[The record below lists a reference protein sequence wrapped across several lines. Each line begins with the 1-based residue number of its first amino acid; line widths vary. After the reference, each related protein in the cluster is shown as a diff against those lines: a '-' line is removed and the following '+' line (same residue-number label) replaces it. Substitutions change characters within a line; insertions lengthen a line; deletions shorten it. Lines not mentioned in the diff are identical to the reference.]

1 MIPQNI
7 LPVGMKKQESLY
19 MNLNFFLVLFVILP
33 LVACPLW
40 GQVVQKKPLT
50 EFDYQKWGE
59 SIVENI
65 SPNGQWISYRMIY
78 DNDIDTLFVRNTA
91 NLKTYNFPK
100 GIFPRFAGNGHL
112 ICKDKNNL
120 RTLNLTS
127 GDQEAYPMD
136 TQVEYSSAR
145 DQIITLLKK
154 DKILQILNLSTN
166 EVKTIHEVV
175 HFSLSPNEKGLI
187 ILIKENSNYSVGLLS
202 LNNTSA
208 INWILKQQSADF
220 YNFSWEENGK
230 AVAFYTASD
239 STDHSMSLCLYNL
252 QLKKLYK
259 LDAGEQSNFPLDKN
273 FDKDGTYPLS
283 ISPDLEKVFFGL
295 APKNRPAQ
303 KKASDTVEVWNTA
316 DKWIYPR
323 EQRSGRFY
331 EKANLAVWHPA
342 SGHIVPISSVDFPSV
357 MLNGNK
363 TIAIVSNPK
372 QYEPQFEIE
381 APRDYYIV
389 NLVTGEKDILVRKQ
403 SEIHS
408 DLLPSPSG
416 RFIAYYR
423 DNNWWIY
430 DAKIKSHKNITQK
443 IKVPFFGR
451 VFILGGDSAYGN
463 PGWTPGDKE
472 ILLYDQY
479 DIWAVRYDG
488 TSFRRLT
495 KGRENKTKFR
505 LSTLGDYDLLVQNY
519 DGWKGVTIDLND
531 KLILR
536 AEGDD
541 GKTGYYS
548 LEKDSGMKQILY
560 GDSYFDNMHYIKKH
574 QLYIYQ
580 QQKFN
585 LPPRLILK
593 ENNSV
598 EKIIFQSNSHYN
610 KFQWGTSELISYSN
624 SKGKELQGILYYPAN
639 YSPKKKYPMIVYVY
653 EKQSHGLHKYI
664 NPSLFSGS
672 GFNASVLT
680 TNDYF
685 ILCPDIEHE
694 TGKVGEDSVDCTVSA
709 THHIINK
716 NLVDPLKIGLMGHSF
731 GGYEVNFIITQTD
744 LFAAAVS
751 GASIADLNSFYLT
764 VGWDL
769 NISDMSRFQSQQ
781 WRMGKTPF
789 EDPDLYSKN
798 SPVNNATSIK
808 TPVLLWTGKAD
819 WHVNWQQSVEF
830 YMALRRLGKPSIM
843 LLYPDEKHILMKEKN
858 QINLSRRISQWF
870 DYYLKNDQSVTWPEE
885 AVN

>member
-1 MIPQNI
+1 MILQNN
-7 LPVGMKKQESLY
+7 LPVGIKKQEFLCKK
-19 MNLNFFLVLFVILP
+19 LKQALFLFFILP

-40 GQVVQKKPLT
+40 GQVVQKKQLT
-50 EFDYQKWGE
+50 EADYQKWGE
-59 SIVENI
+59 LLVENI

-78 DNDIDTLFVRNTA
+78 DHEIDTLFVRHTA
-91 NLKTYNFPK
+91 NLQTYSFSK
-100 GIFPRFAGNGHL
+100 GIFPRFAGNEHL
-112 ICKDKNNL
+112 IYKDKNNL
-120 RTLNLTS
+120 RIVDLTS
-127 GDQEAYPMD
+127 GDQEAYPID

-166 EVKTIHEVV
+166 EIKTIREVL
-175 HFSLSPNEKGLI
+175 HFSLSPNEKELI

-239 STDHSMSLCLYNL
+239 SIDHSMSLCLYNL

-259 LDAGEQSNFPLDKN
+259 LDAGEQNNFPLDKN
-273 FDKDGTYPLS
+273 FDKNGTYPLS

-295 APKNRPAQ
+295 APKNRPSQ

-342 SGHIVPISSVDFPSV
+342 SGHLVQISSAEFPSV
-357 MLNGNK
+357 MLSGDK
-363 TIAIVSNPK
+363 TMAIVSNPK
-372 QYEPQFEIE
+372 QYEPQFESE
-381 APRDYYIV
+381 APRDFYTV
-389 NLVTGEKDILVRKQ
+389 DLNTGEKEILVKQQ
-403 SEIHS
+403 SEFYS

-423 DNNWWIY
+423 DSNWWIY
-430 DAKIKSHKNITQK
+430 NVKLKTHSNITQK
-443 IKVPFFGR
+443 IKIPFFGR
-451 VFILGGDSAYGN
+451 VHTLGSDSAYGN
-463 PGWTPGDKE
+463 PGWTSNDDE

-479 DIWAVRYDG
+479 DIWAVKHDG
-488 TSFRRLT
+488 TSSRRLT
-495 KGRENKTKFR
+495 RGRENKTKFR
-505 LSTLGDYDLLVQNY
+505 LNTLGDFDLLTQNY
-519 DGWKGVTIDLND
+519 DGWKSVTINLND

-536 AEGDD
+536 AEGND

-548 LEKDSGMKQILY
+548 VEKAKTIRQIIY
-560 GDSYFDNMHYIKKH
+560 GDSYFDKMHYIKKH
-574 QLYIYQ
+574 QLYICQ
-580 QQKFN
+580 QQRFN

-593 ENNSV
+593 GNKSL
-598 EKIIFQSNSHYN
+598 EKIIFQSNPHYS
-610 KFQWGTSELISYSN
+610 KFQWGMSELIRYSN
-624 SKGKELQGILYYPAN
+624 SKGKELQGVLYFPAN
-639 YSPKKKYPMIVYVY
+639 YSPKKKYPMIVYIY
-653 EKQSHGLHKYI
+653 ERQSQGLHKYI
-664 NPSLFSGS
+664 NPTLFSGN
-672 GFNASVLT
+672 GFNESVFT

-685 ILCPDIEHE
+685 VLCPDIEHE
-694 TGKVGEDSVDCTVSA
+694 TGKVGDDTVDCTVSA

-716 NLVDPLKIGLMGHSF
+716 NLVDPLKIGLMGESF
-731 GGYEVNFIITQTD
+731 GGYETNFIITQTD

-751 GASIADLNSFYLT
+751 GGSIADLTSFYLT
-764 VGWDL
+764 VGWEL
-769 NISDMSRFQSQQ
+769 NISDMSRFQSEQ

-798 SPVNNATSIK
+798 SPVANATSIN
-808 TPVLLWTGKAD
+808 TPVLLWTGKSD
-819 WHVNWQQSVEF
+819 VHVNWQQSVEF
-830 YMALRRLGKPSIM
+830 YMALRRLGKSATM
-843 LLYPDEKHILMKEKN
+843 LLYPDEKHVLMKGKN

-870 DYYLKNDQSVTWPEE
+870 DYYLKNDQSVRWTKD
-885 AVN
+885 AIN